1 MFFREESDGSCM
13 EESVMPRLARLP
25 SVPFGWYYVALHSVT
40 GRKIVTSRADLKT
53 LLKLLRVALQKK
65 GARLHAGYVTER
77 EAHLVLQAGE
87 GPLSAITGSFKHQY
101 ARLFNRTHEEN
112 GSLFRLHH
120 HVLLF
125 QHQRWLV
132 PLVHYIHWIGR
143 LEAPDDDQ
151 AGVWWSSD
159 AVYRGSGKQGWVT
172 TNVVLRMLTRG
183 AYSRQVREK
192 AYVGLFDQVPE
203 SNHAQLFRHGSA
215 EDPRLL
221 GDAQFIGDM
230 WRQTGRRSPDR
241 GRHARHLEGDISGAV
256 MQVIEHFNALCDE
269 RRPHQAATWRRIATY
284 DNVRSRSR
292 KRPLPM
298 IRALSAAYLIEHEIA
313 TAAQAARFFGSGPRS
328 VSTRRRRSYQELFLK
343 WFGAMPQVLLNPGR
357 DGDWSSGR
365 ANDHI
370 GKVLECEGRSE
381 FSYCP

>member
-1 MFFREESDGSCM
+1 
-13 EESVMPRLARLP
+13 MPRLARLP

-40 GRKIVTSRADLKT
+40 GRSIVTSRAELKT
-53 LLKLLRVALQKK
+53 VLKLLRVTLRKK
-65 GARLHAGYVTER
+65 GARLHAGYVAER

-101 ARLFNRTHEEN
+101 ARLFNQTHDEN

-132 PLVHYIHWIGR
+132 PLVHYIHWIRR
-143 LEAPDDDQ
+143 LETPDDDQ

-159 AVYRGSGKQGWVT
+159 AAYRGSAKQGWVT
-172 TNVVLRMLTRG
+172 TNVVLRMLTHG
-183 AYSRQVREK
+183 ASGRQVREE
-192 AYVGLFDQVPE
+192 AYLGLFDQVPE
-203 SNHAQLFRHGSA
+203 SNHIQLFKHGSA

-221 GDAQFIGDM
+221 GDAHFIGDM
-230 WRQTGRRSPDR
+230 WRRTGRRLPDR
-241 GRHARHLEGDISGAV
+241 GRHARHLEGDISRVVAR
-256 MQVIEHFNALCDE
+256 MIEQFNTLCDE
-269 RRPHQAATWRRIATY
+269 RLPHQAAAWRRIATY

-313 TAAQAARFFGSGPRS
+313 TAAQAARFFGSGARS
-328 VSTRRRRSYQELFLK
+328 VSARRRRSYQELFRE
-343 WFGAMPQVLLNPGR
+343 WFGAMPQIMLNGGR
-357 DGDWSSGR
+357 DGDWR
-365 ANDHI
+365 AGGTNDDV
-370 GKVLECEGRSE
+370 GKVLQCEGRSA
-381 FSYCP
+381 FCYCP

>member
-1 MFFREESDGSCM
+1 M
-13 EESVMPRLARLP
+13 EEFVMPRLARLP

-40 GRKIVTSRADLKT
+40 GRRIVTTRAELKT
-53 LLKLLRVALQKK
+53 VLKLLRGTLRKK
-65 GARLHAGYVTER
+65 GARLHAGYVAER

-87 GPLSAITGSFKHQY
+87 GPLSAVTGSFKHQY
-101 ARLFNRTHEEN
+101 ARVFNRTHDEH

-132 PLVHYIHWIGR
+132 PLVHYIHWIR
-143 LEAPDDDQ
+143 RMETPNDEQ

-159 AVYRGSGKQGWVT
+159 AVYRGSAKQGWVT
-172 TNVVLRMLTRG
+172 TNVVFRMLTGG

-192 AYVGLFDQVPE
+192 AYLGLFDQVPE
-203 SNHAQLFRHGSA
+203 ANHTQLFRHGAA

-230 WRQTGRRSPDR
+230 WRRTGLRSPDR

-256 MQVIEHFNALCDE
+256 TRVIGQFNALCDE
-269 RRPHQAATWRRIATY
+269 RLPHQAAAWRRIATY

-313 TAAQAARFFGSGPRS
+313 TSAQAARFFGSGARS
-328 VSTRRRRSYQELFLK
+328 VSARRRRSYQELFRE
-343 WFGAMPQVLLNPGR
+343 WFGAMPQILLNGGR
-357 DGDWSSGR
+357 DGDWSAGR
-365 ANDHI
+365 THD
-370 GKVLECEGRSE
+370 GVDKVLECEGRSE
-381 FSYCP
+381 FCYCP